1 MITVHSPV
9 TVTVTVALML
19 ALAAGCVPVPQRLD
33 REEMYIKASALT
45 KLSAAVE
52 STVRYK
58 NPPPE
63 LNDREL
69 LKLTTRH
76 DPALLD
82 NFKDYTV
89 RVLRQARHSVVLVC
103 DTSGAR
109 ALLEDAGC
117 SGPMDRHPWMEKPEP
132 CEFTIN
138 TKEVCGRD

>member
-1 MITVHSPV
+1 MIMLV
-9 TVTVTVALML
+9 L
-19 ALAAGCVPVPQRLD
+19 ALATGCAPATQRPD

-63 LNDREL
+63 LNDDEL
-69 LKLTTRH
+69 LMLATRH

-82 NFKDYTV
+82 NFKDYKV
-89 RVLRQARHSVVLVC
+89 RVLRQSRHSVVLVC
-103 DTSGAR
+103 DTSGNR

-117 SGPMDRHPWMEKPEP
+117 SGPMDRHRWMEKPEP

-138 TKEVCGRD
+138 TAEVCLKQ

>member
-1 MITVHSPV
+1 MLRTSATVGAMIMLV
-9 TVTVTVALML
+9 L
-19 ALAAGCVPVPQRLD
+19 ALATGCAPATQRPD

-63 LNDREL
+63 LNDDEL
-69 LKLTTRH
+69 LMLATRH

-82 NFKDYTV
+82 NFKDYKV
-89 RVLRQARHSVVLVC
+89 RVLRQSRHSVVLVC
-103 DTSGAR
+103 DTSGNR

-117 SGPMDRHPWMEKPEP
+117 SGPMDRHRWMEKPEP

-138 TKEVCGRD
+138 TAEVCLKQ